1 MPSPNAK
8 SLPIVRK
15 LERPMSPPKGEDA
28 SVTRTKLAPPEPAS
42 RSSSHSS
49 AIPKSKRRPGRIF
62 KNPVRSSSSRS
73 SRSSRSRSGPYDRP
87 SNSPRP
93 GTSRPHTPRRM
104 LSLIEALPVE
114 IIEQIFLHSL
124 NLNFPRA
131 SPFLSRALSGEHIYR
146 ALILLA
152 FWNDSLENPR
162 SKAIDR
168 LMVPLEYVPLK
179 LDERAILQEAVFK
192 CRWCTMERVRDQ
204 VPTMQI
210 LTIYRRWINAG
221 IVMPEEEQAAFEK
234 FIVRKDDSVRVFHGK
249 GPPMKELAS
258 MPPEFFQLAPNA
270 LKGIHE
276 YELHVTP
283 MVTSELHC
291 LGVRLTVNL
300 PALDLC
306 QFPSHLLRGRSNGF
320 LPEDVAFLEML
331 RMTSCNWTPQ
341 SSLSPSTLTK
351 VDRKALNEGIQNA
364 IRHQNFN
371 AMLSLLKID
380 EFIFR
385 YKAENQG
392 RGAYYTIP
400 PEHFLAVTRTGRDKP
415 HLNLAFFEALLRAS
429 AESLPSWSSEITKW
443 TVDNMELAK
452 ENPSAYNQI
461 NGKFARWLSNFLLRL
476 PAQVEYAHGFPT
488 GQLFCCG
495 QLDIMD
501 LEGCR
506 FVDEVLEPFCEPF
519 GNWLMESSFRT
530 EDYWLKK
537 FGPPLPP

>member
-1 MPSPNAK
+1 
-8 SLPIVRK
+8 
-15 LERPMSPPKGEDA
+15 MSPPKGEDEI
-28 SVTRTKLAPPEPAS
+28 VTRSKLAPREPAS
-42 RSSSHSS
+42 SSQSS
-49 AIPKSKRRPGRIF
+49 AIPQSKRRQGRTF
-62 KNPVRSSSSRS
+62 KKPIRSGSPRS
-73 SRSSRSRSGPYDRP
+73 SRSSRSRSSPYDRP
-87 SNSPRP
+87 SNSPKP
-93 GTSRPHTPRRM
+93 EISRPHTRRRM
-104 LSLIEALPVE
+104 LSLLEALPVE

-152 FWNDSLENPR
+152 FWNDALEYPR

-168 LMVPLEYVPLK
+168 MMVPLDYVPLN
-179 LDERAILQEAVFK
+179 LDERARLQEDVLK
-192 CRWCTMERVRDQ
+192 CRWCTVDRVREQ
-204 VPTMQI
+204 IPTMQI
-210 LTIYRRWINAG
+210 LTIYRRWIDAG
-221 IVMPEEEQAAFEK
+221 IVMEEDEQAAFEK
-234 FIVRKDDSVRVFHGK
+234 FIARKDDSVRVFHGK
-249 GPPMKELAS
+249 GGPMKELAC
-258 MPPEFFQLAPNA
+258 MPPEFFRMAPNA
-270 LKGIHE
+270 MKGIHQ
-276 YELHVTP
+276 YKLHVMP
-283 MVTSELHC
+283 MVTTEFQC
-291 LGVRLTVNL
+291 VDVGLTVNL

-306 QFPSHLLRGRSNGF
+306 KFPSHLLRGRSNGF

-331 RMTSCNWTPQ
+331 RMTSCNWTPEK
-341 SSLSPSTLTK
+341 STLSPSTLTK

-380 EFIFR
+380 EFLFR
-385 YKAENQG
+385 YKPENRG
-392 RGAYYTIP
+392 RGVYYTIP

-429 AESLPSWSSEITKW
+429 AESLPNWSPEITKW

-452 ENPSAYNQI
+452 KDPSAYNQI

-488 GQLFCCG
+488 GQLFCNG
-495 QLDIMD
+495 QLDVMD

-506 FVDEVLEPFCEPF
+506 FVDEVLDPSREPL
-519 GNWLMESSFRT
+519 GNWMTESSFRT

>member
-1 MPSPNAK
+1 
-8 SLPIVRK
+8 
-15 LERPMSPPKGEDA
+15 MSPPKCEDA
-28 SVTRTKLAPPEPAS
+28 IVTRSKLAPPEPAS
-42 RSSSHSS
+42 SSNAP
-49 AIPKSKRRPGRIF
+49 AIPKSKRRPGRTF
-62 KNPVRSSSSRS
+62 KNPIRSSSARS
-73 SRSSRSRSGPYDRP
+73 SRSSRSTRSSPYDRP

-93 GTSRPHTPRRM
+93 IISRPLTPHRM
-104 LSLIEALPVE
+104 LSILEALPVE
-114 IIEQIFLHSL
+114 IIEQIFLYSL
-124 NLNFPRA
+124 NLNFPRS

-152 FWNDSLENPR
+152 FWNDSPDYPR
-162 SKAIDR
+162 SKAVER
-168 LMVPLEYVPLK
+168 MLVPLDYVPLK
-179 LDERAILQEAVFK
+179 LDERARLQETIFK
-192 CRWCTMERVRDQ
+192 CRWCTMDRVREQ
-204 VPTMQI
+204 IPTMQI

-221 IVMPEEEQAAFEK
+221 IVTKEDEQAAFEK
-234 FIVRKDDSVRVFHGK
+234 FLARKDDSVRVFHGK
-249 GPPMKELAS
+249 GEPMKELAS
-258 MPPEFFQLAPNA
+258 LPPEFFQMAPHA
-270 LKGIHE
+270 LKGPHE
-276 YELHVTP
+276 YELNIIP
-283 MVTSELHC
+283 MVTTELQC
-291 LGVRLTVNL
+291 VDVRLTVNL

-306 QFPSHLLRGRSNGF
+306 RFPSHLLRGRSNGF

-331 RMTSCNWTPQ
+331 RITSCNWTPGK

-385 YKAENQG
+385 YKAEKHG
-392 RGAYYTIP
+392 RGGFYTIP
-400 PEHFLAVTRTGRDKP
+400 PEHFIAVTRTGRDKP

-429 AESLPSWSSEITKW
+429 AESLPSWSSEITTW

-452 ENPSAYNQI
+452 KDPSTYNQI

-476 PAQVEYAHGFPT
+476 PAQVEYASGFPS

-495 QLDIMD
+495 QLDTLDI
-501 LEGCR
+501 EGQR
-506 FVDEVLEPFCEPF
+506 FVDEVLKPSREPL

-530 EDYWLKK
+530 EDYWVKK